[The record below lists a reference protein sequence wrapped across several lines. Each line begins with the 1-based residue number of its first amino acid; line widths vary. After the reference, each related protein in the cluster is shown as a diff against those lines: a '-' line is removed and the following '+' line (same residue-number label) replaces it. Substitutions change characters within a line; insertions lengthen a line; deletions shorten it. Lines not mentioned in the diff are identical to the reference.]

1 MVTTLDVKELR
12 DKTGVSIMQCKKALE
27 EADGDM
33 GKAVV
38 ILRKKGSEASAKK
51 ADRNLASGV
60 VQAYIHNT
68 KNVGAMVV
76 LSCETDF
83 VAKNDEF
90 VQLAYNIAMH
100 IAATD
105 PEFKDRESVDEK
117 SLETAKAVFSKEVEG
132 KPENLKEKILKGKL
146 DSYFKDKI
154 LLESAYIKDQQ
165 HTIKDLID
173 GAVQKFGERVEL
185 TGFMRYSIH
194 N

>member
-1 MVTTLDVKELR
+1 MITTADVKELR

-27 EADGDM
+27 EADGSM
-33 GKAVV
+33 EKAVV
-38 ILRKKGSEASAKK
+38 ILKKKGSQIAAKK

-83 VAKNDEF
+83 VAKNNEF

-100 IAATD
+100 IAATN
-105 PEFKDRESVDEK
+105 PEFKDMSSVDEK
-117 SLETAKAVFSKEVEG
+117 AKQTAKAVFLKEVED
-132 KPENLKEKILKGKL
+132 KPKDLKEQILKGL
-146 DSYFKDKI
+146 LAAYFKDKV
-154 LLESAYIKDQQ
+154 LLESAYIKDPDR
-165 HTIKDLID
+165 TIKDLLD
-173 GAVQKFGERVEL
+173 GAIQKFGERIEL
-185 TGFMRYSIH
+185 TSFIRCSIC